1 MGAEWHYSKAG
12 LDEKLGPVGTAEL
25 KAMASDGRLSP
36 EDLIWREG
44 QKSWVPARSAKG
56 LFPGGGPPPLPQ
68 AETAPPPLPATDSP
82 TSDDAQPKGWWA
94 KFTSDKEPWDGG
106 TLAGLI
112 VGTVLIP
119 LIGIAAG
126 IFGLTK
132 KAKKT
137 QGGILLA
144 VGIGVM
150 ALFLATMNEEVASG
164 GGYAGGGSSSARAP
178 VRAPAPRNQL
188 PSGIHDA
195 ELWARVQRECSAMSH
210 DQQLAA
216 YKMLEIKKRTDR
228 QKDEM
233 RRMFAPIGQ

>member
-1 MGAEWHYSKAG
+1 MSAEWHYSKG
-12 LDEKLGPVGTAEL
+12 DQRLGPISTEEL
-25 KAMASDGRLSP
+25 RAMAADGRLSP
-36 EDLIWREG
+36 KDLIWREG

-56 LFPGGGPPPLPQ
+56 LFPKTDGPPPLPQ
-68 AETAPPPLPATDSP
+68 ADTAPPPLPAADTP

-94 KFTSDKEPWDGG
+94 KFTSDKEPWDSG

-119 LIGIAAG
+119 FIGIGAG

-150 ALFLATMNEEVASG
+150 VLFLATMNEEGTSG
-164 GGYAGGGSSSARAP
+164 GGYAGGGRSSARAP
-178 VRAPAPRNQL
+178 LRAPAPRNQL
-188 PSGIHDA
+188 PPGIHDA
-195 ELWARVQRECSAMSH
+195 ELWARVQRECSAMS
-210 DQQLAA
+210 DVEKRAA
-216 YKMLEIKKRTDR
+216 YEMLRIKKESDQRAKASR
-228 QKDEM
+228 E
-233 RRMFAPIGQ
+233 MFAPIGQ